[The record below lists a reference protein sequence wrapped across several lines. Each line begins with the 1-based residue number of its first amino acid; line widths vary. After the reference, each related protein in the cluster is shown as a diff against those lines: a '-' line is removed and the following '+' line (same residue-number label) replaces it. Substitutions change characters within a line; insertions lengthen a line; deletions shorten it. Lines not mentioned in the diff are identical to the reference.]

1 MVRLPPI
8 SKRTDTL
15 ITYTPLFG
23 SPAGRRLG
31 ARPCAALRAV
41 AGLDRPGAGARAP
54 RPTAARNPR
63 AADRPR
69 PEADH
74 QPAPLE
80 AARRA
85 GRVRLSPGLALAPAP
100 RGVPCA
106 RPLLCADRQRRR
118 SEQRRQRRPG
128 GRSLTPPL
136 GPAAL

>member
-23 SPAGRRLG
+23 SPAGRRRG

-54 RPTAARNPR
+54 RPAAARNPR

-80 AARRA
+80 
-85 GRVRLSPGLALAPAP
+85 
-100 RGVPCA
+100 
-106 RPLLCADRQRRR
+106 R
-118 SEQRRQRRPG
+118 SEEHTSELQSLLRISYAVFCFKKKTLNNSNALHIQIERAYRQQ
-128 GRSLTPPL
+128 
-136 GPAAL
+136 